1 MYVEQTYC
9 IVHVLTL
16 GCFHNPVSTQT
27 FQTDT
32 WTERVPF
39 SVVNQF
45 WQSLWRPVAC
55 ICQETCY
62 LKPSNQGCEHRLLK
76 ECRHCQHKQTWAE
89 CLEKWFCLTSLSCHR
104 SVSVNFVSSRPA
116 HQRRIFAWLGQ
127 RFMSDQ
133 EDGIEVAV

>member
-1 MYVEQTYC
+1 MEQTCC
-9 IVHVLTL
+9 IVHVLKL

-39 SVVNQF
+39 LVVNQF

-62 LKPSNQGCEHRLLK
+62 RKPSNQGCEHRLLK
-76 ECRHCQHKQTWAE
+76 ECQHCQHKQTWAE
-89 CLEKWFCLTSLSCHR
+89 CLGKWFCLTSLSCHH
-104 SVSVNFVSSRPA
+104 SVSISFVSSRPA
-116 HQRRIFAWLGQ
+116 HQRCIFAWLGQ

-133 EDGIEVAV
+133 EEGLR